1 MRKIQT
7 QQVKELDLNTCLV
20 LAINNVCGVPLIK
33 NLEQALRAFYMLNGT
48 NCKKEFLR
56 FIIDKGFRII
66 LDKGF
71 IPFRDYD
78 NNLGLLGLN

>member
-1 MRKIQT
+1 
-7 QQVKELDLNTCLV
+7 
-20 LAINNVCGVPLIK
+20 
-33 NLEQALRAFYMLNGT
+33 MLNGT

-71 IPFRDYD
+71 IPFRDY
-78 NNLGLLGLN
+78 NNSLGLLGLN